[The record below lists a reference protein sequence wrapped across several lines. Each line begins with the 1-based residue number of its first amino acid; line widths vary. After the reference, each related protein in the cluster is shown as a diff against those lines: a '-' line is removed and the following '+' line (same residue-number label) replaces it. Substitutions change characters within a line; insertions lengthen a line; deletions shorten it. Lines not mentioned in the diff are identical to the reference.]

1 MVMKEKQEETD
12 NEHYLGSCD
21 ENAGFWTEWT
31 RLHRTSN
38 GRQVGAFN
46 QRWAASETKENTKAT
61 TNKGNGTFGTR
72 QSTAVNSDVPS
83 LASAIRK

>member
-1 MVMKEKQEETD
+1 MKKKQEETGD
-12 NEHYLGSCD
+12 EHYLGSWD
-21 ENAGFWTEWT
+21 ENDGFWTEWT

-46 QRWAASETKENTKAT
+46 QPRATSETKENTKAT
-61 TNKGNGTFGTR
+61 TNKGNRTLGTR